1 MILFFDY
8 GIIFFGNALQNVK
21 YSGFLPLFG
30 SSSSDPGRKR
40 GFRMKRLFTVLLAA
54 LALSLAPVAAA
65 AEEAGPEEA
74 GPASGISASPAESKP
89 EEGGSSPADGD
100 TPTAPDEDHAPE
112 DGENAGQDA
121 DAPSDGE
128 DADAAPDEG
137 EDTDGSSEDGEED
150 DSSNEEG
157 REPIT
162 PGLETEYHFVYIKG
176 NKDMVNPEGKLT
188 RAEAASMIFS
198 LLRGYPQYEPDVL
211 SFTDVKATDWFAEPV
226 QGLTRIGA
234 LKGYADGSFRPNR
247 NISRAEF
254 VVILSRFFPQF
265 EGEKKTFSDVT
276 EDGEFAWAYDDIAEA
291 AGRGW
296 ISGSGDG
303 NFQPKEPITR
313 AQAIKIIN
321 RALGRSAHQEQLAA
335 DGNVLLFLDLPYTH
349 WAYYEI
355 MEAALPHEHRA
366 EEGGTEIWSEYTVP
380 AASRKPGN
388 YVIGGEM
395 YQVNS
400 DGHFARNQTTG
411 VLRFDDM
418 GRYTTGDK
426 ALDAKLTEIVKKY
439 TVEGDTNFNNYKRL
453 HTHISKNY
461 SYRAGSYLKDGQTGW
476 ELAMAKEMLQNG
488 KGNCYRYAGLGA
500 MLARKMGYQAKALS
514 GYIDTGWGF
523 VYHGW
528 VEIEDGGKTL
538 VCDPQQQFRQPN
550 ANLYMREYNQLDS
563 KYRVKNVIK
572 K

>member
-1 MILFFDY
+1 
-8 GIIFFGNALQNVK
+8 
-21 YSGFLPLFG
+21 
-30 SSSSDPGRKR
+30 
-40 GFRMKRLFTVLLAA
+40 MKKLFTTLLAA
-54 LALSLAPVAAA
+54 LALSLLPVMAAA
-65 AEEAGPEEA
+65 SPDDAKPDEAGPV
-74 GPASGISASPAESKP
+74 SGISAGMEDSKP
-89 EEGGSSPADGD
+89 EEGENSSADEDIPA
-100 TPTAPDEDHAPE
+100 APDEDYTPE
-112 DGENAGQDA
+112 DGENTDQDV
-121 DAPSDGE
+121 DTPDDGE
-128 DADAAPDEG
+128 DAGDDIAAPDDGEDAGDDIAAPDDG
-137 EDTDGSSEDGEED
+137 EDTDGNPDDDADNDPPNDGP
-150 DSSNEEG
+150 

-162 PGLETEYHFVYIKG
+162 PGLETENHRVYIKG

-198 LLRGYPQYEPDVL
+198 LLSAIPQYEPDVL

-247 NISRAEF
+247 NINRAEF
-254 VVILSRFFPQF
+254 VVILSRFFPHF
-265 EGEKKTFSDVT
+265 EGERKTFSDVT
-276 EDGEFAWAYDDIAEA
+276 PDGEFAWAYGDIAEA

-303 NFQPKEPITR
+303 SFRPQDPITR

-321 RALGRSAHQEQLAA
+321 RALGRSAHAEQLEA

-355 MEAALPHEHRA
+355 MEAALPHEYRA
-366 EEGGTEIWSEYTVP
+366 EEGGKEIWSEYTVP
-380 AASRKPGN
+380 EASRKPGN

-400 DGHFARNQTTG
+400 DGHFARNQTNG
-411 VLRFDDM
+411 VLTFDDR

-426 ALDAKLTEIVKKY
+426 ALDARLTEIVKKY
-439 TVEGDTNFNNYKRL
+439 TVAGDTNFNNYRRL
-453 HTHISKNY
+453 HYYVANQY
-461 SYRAGSYLKDGQTGW
+461 GYRAGSYLKDGQTGW
-476 ELAMAKEMLQNG
+476 EPAIAKEMLQNG
-488 KGNCYRYAGLGA
+488 KGNCYRYAGLGT
-500 MLARKMGYQAKALS
+500 MLARKMGYQAKGIS

-523 VYHGW
+523 VPHGW

-538 VCDPQQQFRQPN
+538 VCDTQQQAQRPSV
-550 ANLYMREYNQLDS
+550 NLYMREYRQLDS
-563 KYRVKNVIK
+563 LYRVRNIIK